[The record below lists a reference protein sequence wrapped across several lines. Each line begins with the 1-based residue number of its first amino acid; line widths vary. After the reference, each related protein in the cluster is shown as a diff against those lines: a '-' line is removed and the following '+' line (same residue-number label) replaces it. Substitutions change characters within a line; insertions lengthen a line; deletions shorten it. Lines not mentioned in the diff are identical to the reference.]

1 MVDVVS
7 GTEERACKEN
17 IESWNRS
24 FSVLFK
30 LPALSEVE
38 LFVFKDKC
46 PPSYFCHSLKLLSD
60 ALLNQRVP
68 FSIYRVGTAVGI
80 W

>member
-1 MVDVVS
+1 MVDIVS
-7 GTEERACKEN
+7 GTEEGACKEN
-17 IESWNRS
+17 IESWSRS

-46 PPSYFCHSLKLLSD
+46 PPPTSVTRSSYFQMRC
-60 ALLNQRVP
+60 
-68 FSIYRVGTAVGI
+68 
-80 W
+80 